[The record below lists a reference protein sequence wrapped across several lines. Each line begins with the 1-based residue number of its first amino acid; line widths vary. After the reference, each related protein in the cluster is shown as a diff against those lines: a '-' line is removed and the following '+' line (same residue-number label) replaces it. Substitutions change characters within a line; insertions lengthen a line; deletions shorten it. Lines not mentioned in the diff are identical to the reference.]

1 MDIHKS
7 ILDLEKAIPFYDQRQ
22 ELVSAKNVAWHLD
35 HSLRV
40 INNVCESLKTSNPE
54 NYKSTISILKFYIFF
69 RGRIPRGKA
78 KSPKSVV
85 SNDEIIKSS
94 IESQLALAKINLQE
108 IKNLPANS
116 HFQHPYFG
124 KLSLKKS
131 LHFLAIHTNHHLF
144 IVNDILVKS
153 PMA

>member
-1 MDIHKS
+1 MRIDKS
-7 ILDLEKAIPFYDQRQ
+7 LLALENAIPFYDQRQ

-40 INNVCESLKTSNPE
+40 INNVCEGLKTSNPK
-54 NYKSTISILKFYIFF
+54 NYKSSFSILKFYIFF

-78 KSPKSVV
+78 KAPKSVF
-85 SNDEIIKSS
+85 SNDEILKSS
-94 IESQLALAKINLQE
+94 IESQLALAKKNLQE

-131 LHFLAIHTNHHLF
+131 QHFLEIHTNHHLF
-144 IVNDILVKS
+144 IVNDILIER
-153 PMA
+153 P